1 MYDNENNNMGN
12 VEKNNVESNNMENN
26 NVENGN
32 VENNNVENSNVE
44 NNYVEN
50 SNMENNYVENSVIR
64 NNNEMEENG
73 SYRMTQ
79 GDIINNGVTN
89 IEQNDDVNISNMSAD
104 NNVNNDNGINN
115 NINTDMNNNTNGMD
129 TNNNV
134 NSTYNN
140 YSNNN
145 ATGYNTASNSTYN
158 NSYGSNAN
166 YNGNMGYGNNN
177 MNYGNNNMGYNNNNS
192 ANSRYA
198 GNNNNSGYNP
208 YNNPNNNINNK
219 NPMNGKANNM
229 NNSFNAKKVKNKSG
243 IGKRIAA
250 VALSAVLF
258 GVVAGGTMYGVY
270 YAANKIKPVNNSSGI
285 QLPLVSS
292 GTALEDS
299 DSFDNIKISSS
310 EELNVKKVASAAMP
324 AMVALSGTTQVSG
337 SGSLFGGFGQNYQ
350 AQTSGTGIIVGKND
364 SELLVLT
371 NAHVVEDVNNLTC
384 TFIDNESV
392 ECTVKGSK
400 SNKDV
405 AVVTVPLSS
414 IKSSTMNQ
422 IAIAE
427 LGDSDSV
434 VLGQEVVA
442 IGNALGKGQSVTSGI
457 ISALNRSIT
466 VDNVTFDNLIMTD
479 AAINS
484 GNSGGALLDASGK
497 VVGINFAKTSA
508 DGVQGMAYAIPISN
522 VRDLIDSLMNRQTR
536 TKVSESE
543 MGYLGVNLL
552 DVTSSVA
559 ELYGYPQGTMIRAVE
574 ENSAADKAGLGVYD
588 IIVSFDDQSITT
600 SSSLL
605 STLQYYK
612 AGETV
617 KIEYYHIEGNEY
629 VLKSADITLDKKSN

>member
-1 MYDNENNNMGN
+1 MYDNENNNM
-12 VEKNNVESNNMENN
+12 
-26 NVENGN
+26 ENGN
-32 VENNNVENSNVE
+32 VENNNVESNSME
-44 NNYVEN
+44 NN
-50 SNMENNYVENSVIR
+50 NMENGNTENNNIE
-64 NNNEMEENG
+64 NNILGKNNEMEENG
-73 SYRMTQ
+73 NYRMTQ

-89 IEQNDDVNISNMSAD
+89 IEQNDDVNINKMSVD
-104 NNVNNDNGINN
+104 NDVNN
-115 NINTDMNNNTNGMD
+115 NINMDMNNNINGMD
-129 TNNNV
+129 TNNNM

-140 YSNNN
+140 YNNNN
-145 ATGYNTASNSTYN
+145 ATGYNTTGNNNYN
-158 NSYGSNAN
+158 NNNAN

-177 MNYGNNNMGYNNNNS
+177 MNYGNNNMGYSNNNS
-192 ANSRYA
+192 ANNRYA
-198 GNNNNSGYNP
+198 GNNNYSGYNP

-250 VALSAVLF
+250 VALSAVMF
-258 GVVAGGTMYGVY
+258 GVIAGGTMYGVY
-270 YAANKIKPVNNSSGI
+270 YTANKIKPVNSSSGI

-292 GTALEDS
+292 GAALEGS
-299 DSFDNIKISSS
+299 DNFDNIKISSS

-405 AVVTVPLSS
+405 AVVTVPLST

-508 DGVQGMAYAIPISN
+508 DGVQGMAYSIPISN
-522 VRDLIDSLMNRQTR
+522 VRDLIDSLMNRETR

-574 ENSAADKAGLGVYD
+574 ENSAAAKAGLGVYD
-588 IIVSFDDQSITT
+588 IIVSFDDQSIST

-629 VLKSADITLDKKSN
+629 VLKSTDITLDKKSN

>member
-1 MYDNENNNMGN
+1 MYDNENNNM
-12 VEKNNVESNNMENN
+12 
-26 NVENGN
+26 ENGN
-32 VENNNVENSNVE
+32 VENNNVESNSMENGNTE
-44 NNYVEN
+44 NNN
-50 SNMENNYVENSVIR
+50 IENNILGK
-64 NNNEMEENG
+64 NNEMEENG
-73 SYRMTQ
+73 NYRMTQ

-89 IEQNDDVNISNMSAD
+89 IEQNDDVNINKMSVD
-104 NNVNNDNGINN
+104 NDVNN
-115 NINTDMNNNTNGMD
+115 NINMDMNNNINGMD
-129 TNNNV
+129 TNNNM

-140 YSNNN
+140 YNNNN
-145 ATGYNTASNSTYN
+145 ATGYNTTSNNTYN
-158 NSYGSNAN
+158 NNNAN

-177 MNYGNNNMGYNNNNS
+177 MNYGNNNMGYSNNNS
-192 ANSRYA
+192 ANNRYA
-198 GNNNNSGYNP
+198 GNNNYSGYNP

-250 VALSAVLF
+250 VALSAVMF
-258 GVVAGGTMYGVY
+258 GVIAGGTMYGVY
-270 YAANKIKPVNNSSGI
+270 YTANKIKPVNSSSGI

-292 GTALEDS
+292 GAALEGS
-299 DSFDNIKISSS
+299 DNFDNIKISSS

-337 SGSLFGGFGQNYQ
+337 GGSLFGGFGQNYQ

-405 AVVTVPLSS
+405 AVVTVPLST

-508 DGVQGMAYAIPISN
+508 DGVQGMAYSIPISN
-522 VRDLIDSLMNRQTR
+522 VRDLIDSLMNRETR

-574 ENSAADKAGLGVYD
+574 ENSAAAKAGLGVYD
-588 IIVSFDDQSITT
+588 IIVSFDDQSIST

-629 VLKSADITLDKKSN
+629 VLKSTDITLDKKSN

>member
-12 VEKNNVESNNMENN
+12 GNEENNNTQNSVMENKDVQNN
-26 NVENGN
+26 NVETNHI
-32 VENNNVENSNVE
+32 ED
-44 NNYVEN
+44 
-50 SNMENNYVENSVIR
+50 SNMETDNTQNSVTGM
-64 NNNEMEENG
+64 NNQMEENG
-73 SYRMTQ
+73 NYRMTQ
-79 GDIINNGVTN
+79 GDIINNGVTD
-89 IEQNDDVNISNMSAD
+89 IEHNDDINMNAD
-104 NNVNNDNGINN
+104 NNNSIHYSANVESTNNVNTDINN
-115 NINTDMNNNTNGMD
+115 NINGMGANNNI
-129 TNNNV
+129 NNNH
-134 NSTYNN
+134 NNNMGYNN
-140 YSNNN
+140 AAGNSN
-145 ATGYNTASNSTYN
+145 YN
-158 NSYGSNAN
+158 NSYGGNAN

-177 MNYGNNNMGYNNNNS
+177 MGYGNNNSSGNNYSGNN
-192 ANSRYA
+192 RYA
-198 GNNNNSGYNP
+198 GNNNYSGYNP

-229 NNSFNAKKVKNKSG
+229 NNNLNAKKVKNKSG

-258 GVVAGGTMYGVY
+258 GVIAGGTMYGVY
-270 YAANKIKPVNNSSGI
+270 YTANKIKPVNSSSGI

-292 GTALEDS
+292 GAALEGS

-337 SGSLFGGFGQNYQ
+337 GGSLFGGFGQNYQ

-522 VRDLIDSLMNRQTR
+522 VRDLIDSLMNRETR

-574 ENSAADKAGLGVYD
+574 ENSAAAKAGLGVYD
-588 IIVSFDDQSITT
+588 IIVSFDDQSIST
-600 SSSLL
+600 SSSLW

-629 VLKSADITLDKKSN
+629 VLKSTDITLDKKSN